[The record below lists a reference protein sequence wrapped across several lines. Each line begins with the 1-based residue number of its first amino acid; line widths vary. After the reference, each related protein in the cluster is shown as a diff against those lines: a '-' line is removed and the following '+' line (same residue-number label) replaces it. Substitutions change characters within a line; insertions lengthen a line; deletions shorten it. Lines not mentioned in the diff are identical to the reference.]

1 MQITKLLHY
10 FMKNIFVALMCVF
23 SIVACAQSGKFK
35 LTVTIPEGYEC
46 QKCYIHWFDGVEND
60 YVDSVKVV
68 NGKAVWTYN
77 MTAPAYGQVTMVPV
91 EKVRAK
97 RVAMYFVP
105 GEECYIKPEGKKY
118 VVNGTKF
125 YEEFAAFDSF
135 MEQFTTDVDEAK
147 VVEYIKQHA
156 TEEGIVASTFYLSM
170 DTYLNNAKPTDR
182 MKKLITTMLDREKK
196 EQEAEEAK
204 QNAMVG
210 QPAPDFSLE
219 DLNGKQLALSSLKGK
234 YVVLDFW
241 GSWCVW
247 CMRGVPKMKEYYSK
261 YASKMEILGV
271 DCGDTKDKWKACVK
285 DNSIPWLHVYNP
297 KGSGIEQKYNIEGYP
312 TKIVIDPKGNIVKVI
327 VGEDPAFY
335 TYLDE
340 LLGAK

>member
-1 MQITKLLHY
+1 
-10 FMKNIFVALMCVF
+10 MKNLIIALLCII
-23 SIVACAQSGKFK
+23 SLSACAQSNKFK
-35 LTVTIPEGYEC
+35 LTVTLPEGFEC
-46 QKCYIHWFDGVEND
+46 QKCYIHWMDEVRDD

-68 NGKAVWTYN
+68 NGTAVWVRN
-77 MTAPAYGQVTMVPV
+77 MDVPAYGTIEFVP
-91 EKVRAK
+91 AK
-97 RVAMYFVP
+97 GGKSKRMSIFFVP
-105 GEECYIKPEGKKY
+105 GEECYFKPDGTDMALS
-118 VVNGTKF
+118 GTKF
-125 YEEFAAFDSF
+125 YEEFAAFIRYVEGLGNNASK
-135 MEQFTTDVDEAK
+135 EK
-147 VVEYIKQHA
+147 VLEYVKAHA
-156 TEEGIVASTFYLSM
+156 SEEGIVASMMVQSPFE
-170 DTYLNNAKPTDR
+170 YLNNAQPTER
-182 MKKLITTMLDREKK
+182 MRKLVNAMIESEKK
-196 EQEAEEAK
+196 ALEEEEKAK
-204 QNAMVG
+204 NAMVG

-219 DLNGKQLALSSLKGK
+219 DLNGKQLALSSLRGK

-247 CMRGVPKMKEYYSK
+247 CMRGVPKMKEYYAK

-297 KGSGIEQKYNIEGYP
+297 RGSGIEQKYNIEGYP